1 MTTSYNLIDKNILL
15 KKWERYQ
22 NC

>member
-1 MTTSYNLIDKNILL
+1 MSTSYNLNDKNILL

>member
-1 MTTSYNLIDKNILL
+1 MSTSDNFNDKNILL